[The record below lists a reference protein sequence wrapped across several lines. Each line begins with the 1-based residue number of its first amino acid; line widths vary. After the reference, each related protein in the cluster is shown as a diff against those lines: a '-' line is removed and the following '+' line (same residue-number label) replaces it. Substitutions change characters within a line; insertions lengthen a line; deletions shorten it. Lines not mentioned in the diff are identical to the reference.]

1 MRGALTL
8 TAAALLR
15 FLKGCHRPWR
25 VWALWAALAVLSI
38 VPLIFMSTATVAVF
52 LLAVLLSAAPW
63 AVAATLRHMIARR
76 SFPAPPTGLF
86 WRAAF
91 WLWVMPLG
99 CYLCITIIYLV
110 TEFAAGGW
118 EFIPEPDAI
127 PPPRQ
132 AIIGPAAREVIYLSV
147 AWSALVLLQA
157 VGLAKLLPDHPA
169 PAFPARV
176 FALVA
181 GGAPILALHY
191 GLSTLLFAIS
201 RTASLGAPVYLFIIL
216 GAALWARWLAA
227 LVDAGTRVAAP
238 DRGPWQAGPPGDGA
252 QASPL

>member
-1 MRGALTL
+1 
-8 TAAALLR
+8 
-15 FLKGCHRPWR
+15 
-25 VWALWAALAVLSI
+25 
-38 VPLIFMSTATVAVF
+38 MSTATVAVF

-76 SFPAPPTGLF
+76 GVPAPPTGLF

-91 WLWVMPLG
+91 WLWAMPLG
-99 CYLCITIIYLV
+99 CYLFITIIYLV

-132 AIIGPAAREVIYLSV
+132 AIIGPAPREVIYLSV

-169 PAFPARV
+169 PGFAARV

-181 GGAPILALHY
+181 GGAPILVLHY
-191 GLSTLLFAIS
+191 GLSTLLFAITS
-201 RTASLGAPVYLFIIL
+201 KASLGAPVYLFIIL

-227 LVDAGTRVAAP
+227 LVDAGTRVALHS
-238 DRGPWQAGPPGDGA
+238 RGPSQASPPGDGP